1 VRRQRSAITAV
12 QSGRFPLREL
22 VVTRA
27 DRSPTAFTDRRAYT
41 ESWRRAPY
49 DRHHGRV
56 FAVMSVAPIARRSS
70 STFGA
75 RTAIKKKK
83 KIQSAIGRR
92 CYKFLQCMSLQCR
105 AIFFFVM
112 KAKKKEKKKCTSKNV
127 FL

>member
-1 VRRQRSAITAV
+1 
-12 QSGRFPLREL
+12 
-22 VVTRA
+22 
-27 DRSPTAFTDRRAYT
+27 
-41 ESWRRAPY
+41 
-49 DRHHGRV
+49 
-56 FAVMSVAPIARRSS
+56 VAPIARRSS

-112 KAKKKEKKKCTSKNV
+112 KAKKKEKKNARLKTFFFRNPLIVRDVQAIHSHTLESRVKYIT
-127 FL
+127 